1 MATSPKVNF
10 PLPLREGMK
19 GRGNEAAMKVK
30 LMGAART
37 VTGSCYILEAAGRR
51 FAIDCGMHQGNAE
64 IEKRNWDVDIYD
76 PAGIEFILMTHAHM
90 DHSGLLPRLVQKGFR
105 GRVYMTPPTR
115 DLLRIMLLDS
125 AHIQEME
132 AQWKNRSRIRLGG
145 AGISPLYTEKDAMAS
160 FPLFSAVTYGESFSP
175 SPGLTVTFRDAGHIL
190 GAAMVELGVTEE
202 GKTSRV
208 VFSGDI
214 GRPSQLIIRDPTT
227 IAEADFLFMESTYG
241 NRDHKDEA
249 DSLNEL
255 AEAIAYSHARGE
267 KVIIPAFAV
276 GRTQEMIYS
285 LHMLAKDG
293 RLPADMPVFVDSP
306 LAIQATEIFRK
317 SREYM
322 DRETTALLAKGEDP
336 LNLPGLRFTL
346 TTQESMEINAHRG
359 PAVVISASGMAN
371 AGRIKH
377 HLRHNLWREGAS
389 IVFVG
394 FQAQGTTGR
403 KIVDGAQKVRIL
415 NDEVAVRAKIF
426 TINGFSAH
434 AGQSQ
439 LIDWLGGFKTKGMHL
454 FLIHGEYT
462 AQQEL
467 AGLIKTRF
475 GIDAAIPDYL
485 EEVTLAPGME
495 LARVAYPEKAA
506 PRIDWGFLV
515 ADLDTRLAQL
525 RERRER
531 AEGKAW
537 VEQTE
542 LRDRL
547 LEVNRSLA
555 GIISDI

>member
-1 MATSPKVNF
+1 
-10 PLPLREGMK
+10 
-19 GRGNEAAMKVK
+19 MKVK
-30 LMGAART
+30 FMGAART
-37 VTGSCYILEAAGRR
+37 VTGSCFIMEAAGRR

-76 PAGIEFILMTHAHM
+76 PRGIEFILMTHAHM
-90 DHSGLLPRLVQKGFR
+90 DHSGLLPRIVQKGFR
-105 GRVYMTPPTR
+105 GKVYLTPPTR

-132 AQWKNRSRIRLGG
+132 AQWKNRKRHRLGD
-145 AGISPLYTEKDAMAS
+145 ADAPPLYTQKDALAAFS
-160 FPLFSAVTYGESFSP
+160 LFSAVTYGEAFSP

-190 GAAMVELGVTEE
+190 GAAMVELTVLEDGVQ
-202 GKTSRV
+202 SRI

-214 GRPSQLIIRDPTT
+214 GRPAQLLIQDPTA

-241 NRDHKDEA
+241 NRDHKNEQ

-255 AEAIAYSHARGE
+255 SEAIAYSYARGE

-276 GRTQEMIYS
+276 ERTQEMIYS
-285 LHMLAKDG
+285 LHTLAREG
-293 RLPADMPVFVDSP
+293 RLPKDMPIYLDSP

-317 SREYM
+317 YREYF
-322 DRETTALLAKGEDP
+322 DPDTKKLFDKGEDP
-336 LNLPGLRFTL
+336 LTLPQLHYTL
-346 TTQESMEINAHRG
+346 TTQESMEINNVKG
-359 PAVVISASGMAN
+359 PAVVISASGMAD

-377 HLRHNLWREGAS
+377 HLRHNLWRDGAS

-403 KIVDGAQKVRIL
+403 KIVDGAVKVRIF
-415 NDEVAVRAKIF
+415 NEEVVVKAKVF

-439 LIDWLGGFKTKGMHL
+439 LLDWLGHFQTKGIQV
-454 FLIHGEYT
+454 FLIHGEYA
-462 AQQEL
+462 AQQEF
-467 AGLIKTRF
+467 AGIVRSRF
-475 GIDAAIPDYL
+475 GLEVSIPDYL
-485 EEVTLAPGME
+485 EEVTLKAGPE

-506 PRIDWGFLV
+506 PRIDWGFLI
-515 ADLDTRLAQL
+515 ADMETRLAQL
-525 RERRER
+525 RERRGQ
-531 AEGKAW
+531 AEEKAW

-547 LEVNRSLA
+547 LELNRNLA

>member
-1 MATSPKVNF
+1 
-10 PLPLREGMK
+10 
-19 GRGNEAAMKVK
+19 MKVK
-30 LMGAART
+30 FMGAART

-76 PAGIEFILMTHAHM
+76 PAAIEFMLMTHAHM

-132 AQWKNRSRIRLGG
+132 AQWKNRKRIRIGD
-145 AGISPLYTEKDAMAS
+145 ADVSPLYTEKDALAA
-160 FPLFSAVTYGESFSP
+160 FPLFSTVTYGEPFSP

-190 GAAMVELGVTEE
+190 GAAMVELAVVEE

-214 GRPSQLIIRDPTT
+214 GRPSQLIIQDPTV
-227 IAEADFLFMESTYG
+227 IEEADFLFMESTYG
-241 NRDHKDEA
+241 NRDHKDEK

-285 LHMLAKDG
+285 LHLLAKDG
-293 RLPADMPVFVDSP
+293 RLPAGMPVFVDSP

-322 DRETTALLAKGEDP
+322 DRETTTLIAKGEDP

-359 PAVVISASGMAN
+359 AAVVISASGMAN

-439 LIDWLGGFKTKGMHL
+439 LIDWLRRFKTKGMHL

-467 AGLIKTRF
+467 ARLIKTRF

-485 EEVTLAPGME
+485 EEVTLAPGMQ

-506 PRIDWGFLV
+506 PRIDWGFLI
-515 ADLDTRLAQL
+515 ADLETRLAQL
-525 RERRER
+525 RERKGR

-547 LEVNRSLA
+547 LEVNRNLA